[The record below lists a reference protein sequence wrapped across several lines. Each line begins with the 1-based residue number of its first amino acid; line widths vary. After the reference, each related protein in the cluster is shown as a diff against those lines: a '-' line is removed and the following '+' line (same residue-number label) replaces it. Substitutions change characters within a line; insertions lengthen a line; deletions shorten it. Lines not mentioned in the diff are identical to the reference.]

1 MNGLPEGLGLPGVLL
16 DGSPVLGNGLL
27 LRRQGSYQVIPTQK
41 YIVRA
46 LILYKYID
54 FVIKSTVQIKI
65 TKIITTATINYKN

>member
-41 YIVRA
+41 YVRA

-54 FVIKSTVQIKI
+54 FAIKSTVQIKN
-65 TKIITTATINYKN
+65 TKIITTATINYEK